1 LFSLSYCKNQ
11 PEYVKGLT
19 KFTEVIGKMNLANY
33 IEEAAGNFAERT
45 ALIADNQ
52 RISYEQL
59 NKSVNAVAHL
69 LQKMGITKGDKI
81 ALMLPNIPEFIYCY
95 FAAVKIGAIALP
107 LNTAATTY
115 ELSFLLENSDAKMLL
130 AMEIARKRYEEIQ
143 VKLTTCRQI
152 VTVDSADPNSPF
164 KKALAAGPF
173 HNPGIAIDPEDP
185 AAIIYTSGLTGK
197 PLGAVL
203 THRNLYS
210 QSFLM
215 SDVVKIS
222 KEDKGLSIIPL
233 FHAFGATVNMIAF
246 LRVGSSIVMMDR
258 FTMDAIF
265 NAIEKEKITYVAAV
279 PRLYL
284 GMMFHEGAAK
294 YNVSSLNICVTG
306 GAPMPP
312 EFMPEF
318 EKKFG
323 VKILE
328 GYGLTE
334 ASPCCSFNRIDMAHK
349 PGSIGT
355 VLPDV
360 EIKIIDDKDKE
371 VPRGQIGE
379 LIVRGDNVMKGYY
392 KDEAATALV
401 IKNGWLY
408 TGDLG
413 KMDEDDYI
421 FLTGIKKRMIITSG
435 FNVYPQEVENV
446 LNLHPAVQDSRVVGK
461 ADLMRGEI
469 VKADIVTKAGATI
482 DDKEI
487 MKHCRIYLSPYK
499 VPREVEFVSEL
510 EEKA

>member
-1 LFSLSYCKNQ
+1 
-11 PEYVKGLT
+11 
-19 KFTEVIGKMNLANY
+19 MNLALFM
-33 IEEAAGNFAERT
+33 EEVAGNFAERT

-52 RISYEQL
+52 RISYAQL
-59 NKSVNAVAHL
+59 NRSVNAVAHL
-69 LQKMGITKGDKI
+69 LQQIGIAKGDKV

-95 FAAVKIGAIALP
+95 FAAVKIGAVVVP
-107 LNTAATTY
+107 LNTTATTY
-115 ELSFLLENSDAKMLL
+115 ELSFLLENSDAKIVL
-130 AMEIARKRYEEIQ
+130 AMETARKRYEEIQ
-143 VKLTTCRQI
+143 GNLTNCQQI
-152 VTVDSADPNSPF
+152 ITVDSADQNSLF
-164 KKALAAGPF
+164 KKALATGPF
-173 HNPGIAIDPEDP
+173 HNPAIEIDPEDP

-203 THRNLYS
+203 THHNLYS

-222 KEDKGLSIIPL
+222 QEDKGLSIIPL

-246 LRVGSSIVMMDR
+246 LRPGASVVMMDR

-265 NAIEKEKITYVAAV
+265 NAIEKEKITYIAAV

-284 GMMFHEGAAK
+284 GMMFYEGATK
-294 YNVSSLNICVTG
+294 YNINSLNICVTG

-312 EFMPEF
+312 EFMPAF
-318 EKKFG
+318 EEKFG

-360 EIKIIDDKDKE
+360 EIKIIDDQGRE

-392 KDEAATALV
+392 KDDAATASV

-435 FNVYPQEVENV
+435 FNVYPQEVENA
-446 LNLHPAVQDSRVVGK
+446 LNLHPDVQDSRVVGK

-469 VKADIVTKAGATI
+469 VKAEIVTKAGAAV

-499 VPREVEFVSEL
+499 VPREVEFVSKL